1 VKIVAVSALQQ
12 FSSLLQKISKLV
24 DIGALHPV
32 TFVLAKE
39 QIPISLS
46 IHRSWLLSKIKELSR
61 YITDIRA
68 YGDEEVV
75 ILEIPSL
82 LIPEN
87 ELQYFMGV
95 ETLGLY
101 NAYKYEGDT
110 LVLSEYNASLLLNG
124 IANVFRYGCKYSR
137 TVVFDDEA
145 FKEHYLFQVDN
156 EWWVLKTGD
165 GGSWLNIYSNFNDAI
180 QDYMTVDY
188 GWENWSS
195 LQAQPLKVT
204 PKRTIKFPVFG
215 SLVLDFIEKYGVER
229 ILKAKYEDLRKYRF
243 SRFTE
248 KFIEK
253 RRFIGEW
260 ICDIFDAIAPEDA
273 EDFQEALRKC
283 LPSQAI
289 IKLEEERK
297 RIEEEKNKIYE
308 EEKKLNE
315 LPVAYCFRSLPTG
328 DIVGRLD
335 NGVIV
340 LFNDPKPEWGWHVV
354 LLEWQE
360 RTSRK
365 GKKYIK
371 CFKWVKHPH
380 PRLQELKKRYE
391 ELREKEKAL
400 EKEVERLVGEH

>member
-1 VKIVAVSALQQ
+1 MKIVAVSALQQ
-12 FSSLLQKISKLV
+12 FSSLLEKINRLV
-24 DIGALHPV
+24 DAGVMHPV
-32 TFVLAKE
+32 SFVLARE

-46 IHRSWLLSKIKELSR
+46 IHRSRLIEKIKELSR
-61 YITDIRA
+61 YVPDVKA

-75 ILEIPSL
+75 MCEIPSL

-87 ELQYFMGV
+87 ELQYFLGL
-95 ETLGLY
+95 ETLGIY

-110 LVLSEYNASLLLNG
+110 LIVSEYNASLLLDAV
-124 IANVFRYGCKYSR
+124 ANVFRYKCKYSR
-137 TVVFDDEA
+137 AVIFDDEA
-145 FKEHYLFQVDN
+145 FKEHFLFEAGGQYY
-156 EWWVLKTGD
+156 VLKTGD
-165 GGSWLNIYSNFNDAI
+165 GGSWLNIYSSLNDAI

-188 GWENWSS
+188 GWEGWSP

-204 PKRTIKFPVFG
+204 PKHTIKFPVF
-215 SLVLDFIEKYGVER
+215 SDLVLDFIEKYGVER
-229 ILKAKYEDLRKYRF
+229 ILNAKYEDIRKYKF

-253 RRFIGEW
+253 KRYIGEW
-260 ICDIFDAIAPEDA
+260 ICDIFNAIAPEDA
-273 EDFQEALRKC
+273 EDFQQALTKC
-283 LPSQAI
+283 LPSKLI
-289 IKLEEERK
+289 VKLEEEKR

-315 LPVAYCFRSLPTG
+315 LPVAYCFRSVSTG
-328 DIVGRLD
+328 DIIGRLD
-335 NGVIV
+335 DGVIV

-354 LLEWQE
+354 LLEYQE
-360 RTSRK
+360 RTSQK

-391 ELREKEKAL
+391 ELRMEEKRLDEEL
-400 EKEVERLVGEH
+400 EKHLN

>member
-1 VKIVAVSALQQ
+1 V
-12 FSSLLQKISKLV
+12 
-24 DIGALHPV
+24 
-32 TFVLAKE
+32 
-39 QIPISLS
+39 
-46 IHRSWLLSKIKELSR
+46 
-61 YITDIRA
+61 

-75 ILEIPSL
+75 IVEIPSL
-82 LIPEN
+82 LISEN

-145 FKEHYLFQVDN
+145 FKEHYLFQVSD
-156 EWWVLKTGD
+156 EYFVLKTGD
-165 GGSWLNIYSNFNDAI
+165 GGSWLNIYDSFNDAVV
-180 QDYMTVDY
+180 DYMTVDY
-188 GWENWSS
+188 GWEDWSP
-195 LQAQPLKVT
+195 LQDQELKVT
-204 PKRTIKFPVFG
+204 PKKTIKFPVFG
-215 SLVLDFIEKYGVER
+215 SLVLDFIEKYGVKR
-229 ILKAKYEDLRKYRF
+229 ILNAKYEDLRKRKF
-243 SRFTE
+243 SRFVE

-253 RRFIGEW
+253 KRYIGEW
-260 ICDIFDAIAPEDA
+260 ICDLFDAIAPEDA
-273 EDFQEALRKC
+273 EDFDSALRKC

-289 IKLEEERK
+289 MKLEEEKRK
-297 RIEEEKNKIYE
+297 IEEEKNRIYE

-335 NGVIV
+335 DGVIV
-340 LFNDPKPEWGWHVV
+340 LFNTPKPEWGWHVV
-354 LLEWQE
+354 LLEYQE
-360 RTSRK
+360 RTSQK

-380 PRLQELKKRYE
+380 PRLQELKKKYE
-391 ELREKEKAL
+391 ELRNKEKAL
-400 EKEVERLVGEH
+400 EKEIEKLAGV

>member
-1 VKIVAVSALQQ
+1 MKIVAVSALQQ
-12 FSSLLQKISKLV
+12 FSSLLEKISKLV
-24 DIGALHPV
+24 DAGVMHPV
-32 TFVLAKE
+32 SFVVARE

-46 IHRSWLLSKIKELSR
+46 IHRSWLINKIKELSR
-61 YITDIRA
+61 YIDNIKV

-75 ILEIPSL
+75 IVEIPSL

-145 FKEHYLFQVDN
+145 FKEHYLFQVSD
-156 EWWVLKTGD
+156 EYFVLKTGD
-165 GGSWLNIYSNFNDAI
+165 GGSWLNIYDSFNDAVV
-180 QDYMTVDY
+180 DYMTVDY
-188 GWENWSS
+188 GWEDWSP
-195 LQAQPLKVT
+195 LQDQELKVT
-204 PKRTIKFPVFG
+204 PKKTIKFPVFG
-215 SLVLDFIEKYGVER
+215 SLVLDFIEKYGVKR
-229 ILKAKYEDLRKYRF
+229 ILNAKYEDLRKRKF
-243 SRFTE
+243 SRFVE

-253 RRFIGEW
+253 KRYIGEW
-260 ICDIFDAIAPEDA
+260 ICDLFDAIAPEDA
-273 EDFQEALRKC
+273 EDFDSALRKC

-289 IKLEEERK
+289 MKLEEEKRK
-297 RIEEEKNKIYE
+297 IEEEKNKIYE

-335 NGVIV
+335 DGVIV
-340 LFNDPKPEWGWHVV
+340 LFNTPKPEWGWHVV

-360 RTSRK
+360 RTSQK

-380 PRLQELKKRYE
+380 PRLQELKKKYE
-391 ELREKEKAL
+391 ELRNKEKAL
-400 EKEVERLVGEH
+400 EKEIEKLAGV